1 MTFKYLFLREQQEQP
16 LNYTGHFGH
25 RQGYKGFSVPRMN
38 KAGVV
43 EAVVEDEACSSCVSL
58 PTCISNLFGLHYVV
72 MGSLHRSEKNLKK
85 NGCVYM

>member
-43 EAVVEDEACSSCVSL
+43 EAVVEDEA
-58 PTCISNLFGLHYVV
+58 
-72 MGSLHRSEKNLKK
+72 
-85 NGCVYM
+85 